1 MRILLLS
8 DLHLEFRPFEPP
20 ALDVDVV
27 VLAGDV
33 HVGDAGLV
41 WARAT
46 FPDLPVIYVLGN
58 HEYYGENFTRLALE
72 LADRA
77 DGSNVHVLERRG
89 VEIDGVRFLGCTLWT
104 DLAMFG
110 DAFDAPALVQECMN
124 DYHMIRAGVEGQRA
138 LTARDTLASHKRSRT
153 WLEGELRKH
162 RRQTTVV
169 VTHHAPS
176 ILSIGEDDRDD
187 ALACAYA
194 SPLEDVVA
202 ASGAALWVHG
212 HVHESVDYQVGGTR
226 VVANARGYPEQYSR
240 SNARFSPCLVL
251 EV

>member
-1 MRILLLS
+1 VRILLLS
-8 DLHLEFRPFEPP
+8 DLHIEFRPFEPP
-20 ALDVDVV
+20 EVDVDVV

-33 HVGDAGLV
+33 HVGDAGLR
-41 WARAT
+41 WAWET
-46 FPDLPVIYVLGN
+46 FPRTPVVYVLGN
-58 HEYYGENFTRLALE
+58 HEYYGEAFNRLALE

-77 DGSNVHVLERRG
+77 QGTNVHVLERRG

-104 DLAMFG
+104 DLALFG
-110 DAFDAPALVQECMN
+110 DDFDAPALVQECMN
-124 DYHMIRAGVEGQRA
+124 DYNMIRAGVDGQRPLCA
-138 LTARDTLASHKRSRT
+138 DDTLNAHNRSRR
-153 WLEGELRKH
+153 WLEGELRKQ
-162 RRQTTVV
+162 RAQKTVV

-176 ILSIGEDDRDD
+176 ILSIGECERDD

-194 SPLEDVVA
+194 SALEDVVA

-226 VVANARGYPEQYSR
+226 VVANARGYPEQYAR
-240 SNARFSPCLVL
+240 SNASFEPACVL